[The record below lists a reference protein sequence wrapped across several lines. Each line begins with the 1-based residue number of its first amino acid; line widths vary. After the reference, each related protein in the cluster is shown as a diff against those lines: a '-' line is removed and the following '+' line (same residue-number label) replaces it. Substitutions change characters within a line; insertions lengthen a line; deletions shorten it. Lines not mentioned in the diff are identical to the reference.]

1 MKRLAQSIFLILFV
15 SAAVS
20 AQELT
25 VESIYAPASITG
37 RAPDT
42 VKWSPDGKKV
52 SYIVHPE
59 EGSKADLYYIDVTT
73 GKSAVLVASDKIAA
87 LTPPATAGK
96 DDREKDNRARYRVA
110 GYHWSPDSQHILFDA
125 NGLLWYYTLSSG
137 TAVPLTSPG
146 DSASDPK
153 FSPDG
158 KQLSYVKKHNLH
170 VTPIE
175 GA

>member
-1 MKRLAQSIFLILFV
+1 MVHFSFHPTPGECPLKRLALPTLLTVIVFV
-15 SAAVS
+15 SLSMSGALS

-59 EGSKADLYYIDVTT
+59 EGSKADLYYIDVAT

-87 LTPPATAGK
+87 LTPPTTAGK

-125 NGLLWYYTLSSG
+125 NGLLWYS
-137 TAVPLTSPG
+137 
-146 DSASDPK
+146 
-153 FSPDG
+153 
-158 KQLSYVKKHNLH
+158 
-170 VTPIE
+170 
-175 GA
+175 